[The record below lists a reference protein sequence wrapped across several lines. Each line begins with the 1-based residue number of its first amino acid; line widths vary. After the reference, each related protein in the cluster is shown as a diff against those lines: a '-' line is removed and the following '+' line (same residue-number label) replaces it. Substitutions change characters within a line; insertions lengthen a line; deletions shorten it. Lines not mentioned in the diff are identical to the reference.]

1 VPGLAVVPAL
11 AVLVW
16 LHRRELFGG
25 RRFLVSAV
33 LAVLVPLG
41 AYVGV
46 YLKSMESTRESLYL
60 SALDGL
66 RSDLSLWRFPLELA
80 AGQVGYVFFTT
91 AAWALPVFLV
101 VAWQLCQWPRTAD
114 REYWVDYFVW
124 AGMSSIFFLGF
135 AVVHLVQKLPPTE
148 GDFIYG
154 RYDDPAA
161 LVLLIGG
168 LAAVMGVRP
177 QRAFGHIVLRVV
189 TPLALCM
196 VLVRV
201 TSKFWIPPANQS
213 GLAVFAGHYWP
224 VEYYAVAVAAVALA
238 QLLSDRPRWYAPA
251 AMGLLLIYGVLTSRS
266 GFEHVLNR
274 ARRGLPEIAAARWIV
289 ENLPPD
295 TRIGYDASILKA
307 KAFGGHKTMISVYR
321 AMAFN
326 TYPRPVVLVDE
337 ERDLAAVDYFYTRA
351 REQRPKGALVLWR
364 PVYREIWSSSN
375 YALYQVNREAA
386 AARRK
391 ATR

>member
-1 VPGLAVVPAL
+1 MSSRRYTGYCLAVAIALVAFKLVIGADVPCTSLFADDHEYLNRSPYVLRGDLRMRDYPFAGTAYGPLYPLAVSPWMAVGDAVTRVRIVFAINAILSAIVTFFGSLTVFRLTRKPSLLVPVCLSVFPPPFLLSFYAMSENLLFALLAIGGWLVTDFAHTCRQPGRAVLLLLVVSMLPLVRVPGLAVVPAL

-33 LAVLVPLG
+33 LAVLVPVG

-60 SALDGL
+60 SALDTL

-161 LVLLIGG
+161 LVLLIGAWPPSWACG
-168 LAAVMGVRP
+168 RNAPSG
-177 QRAFGHIVLRVV
+177 
-189 TPLALCM
+189 
-196 VLVRV
+196 
-201 TSKFWIPPANQS
+201 TSFCGS
-213 GLAVFAGHYWP
+213 
-224 VEYYAVAVAAVALA
+224 
-238 QLLSDRPRWYAPA
+238 SPRWRCAWCW
-251 AMGLLLIYGVLTSRS
+251 S
-266 GFEHVLNR
+266 G
-274 ARRGLPEIAAARWIV
+274 
-289 ENLPPD
+289 
-295 TRIGYDASILKA
+295 
-307 KAFGGHKTMISVYR
+307 
-321 AMAFN
+321 
-326 TYPRPVVLVDE
+326 
-337 ERDLAAVDYFYTRA
+337 
-351 REQRPKGALVLWR
+351 
-364 PVYREIWSSSN
+364 
-375 YALYQVNREAA
+375 
-386 AARRK
+386 
-391 ATR
+391 